1 MIFAAPSQMVSA
13 IQAAGVE
20 IQDALSGQ
28 AAEPLVYL
36 LDSAGAGFG
45 YAYEWDAF
53 GPHSREL
60 AAHIADLTPEDLEA
74 EQDPDEPVSS
84 AAERVRAVLDP
95 PDATGLSRPVWLR
108 LLAAVDYLQREAGL
122 DLTNGDR
129 PPYVERNFEE
139 SAIAAAK
146 ESVGRLH

>member
-1 MIFAAPSQMVSA
+1 MIFTASTQMVSA

-20 IQDALSGQ
+20 IHDALNEQ
-28 AAEPLVYL
+28 ATEPLVYL

-45 YAYEWDAF
+45 YSYEWDAF

-60 AAHIADLTPEDLEA
+60 AADIADLTPGDLTAQTEL
-74 EQDPDEPVSS
+74 EEPAR
-84 AAERVRAVLDP
+84 AAAARVHAVVEVP
-95 PDATGLSRPVWLR
+95 ATTGLPRSAWLR

-129 PPYVERNFEE
+129 PPYVERRFEE
-139 SAIAAAK
+139 GAIDAAK
-146 ESVGRLH
+146 QSVASLH